1 MLGVK
6 NGDTQKLGLLYERY
20 KKWLFNFFYQL
31 CGERD
36 LSEDMVQNVFMR
48 ILKYKHTYSEDSK
61 YVTWMFQIAR
71 NVNNDHFRKNK
82 KHQQLTTMDSVA
94 YKVEGNDDFE
104 GRFELNENKGILM
117 KALASLPDEKREILV
132 LSKLKG
138 LKYQDIGT
146 IMNCTESTARQK
158 THRALKELK
167 HAFFTIEKN

>member
-20 KKWLFNFFYQL
+20 KKGLFNFFYQL

-82 KHQQLTTMDSVA
+82 KHQQLTRHDPQKGGVGRQYASQTHGGSLQRPGSPG
-94 YKVEGNDDFE
+94 EGSA
-104 GRFELNENKGILM
+104 G
-117 KALASLPDEKREILV
+117 
-132 LSKLKG
+132 
-138 LKYQDIGT
+138 Q
-146 IMNCTESTARQK
+146 
-158 THRALKELK
+158 
-167 HAFFTIEKN
+167 